1 MILEINNLS
10 KTYGNKKILD
20 NINLK
25 LKEGE
30 IISVIGASG
39 SGKSTLLNILTGIT
53 NKDSG
58 KININGEISYMLQSD
73 ALIESYKNIDNALIG
88 LKVKKKLTNKKI
100 NEAKKYFIKYNL
112 EDYIYKYPK
121 DLSGGMRQRVALIRT
136 LMLNPKI
143 VLLDEPLS
151 KIDYNTKLNIEN
163 DIVNELKKN
172 KKSGIIVTHD
182 IEEAVSMS
190 HKIYLL
196 RNGKFIKS
204 YTINKDWDTPSNARL
219 KENFRIYVNKILR
232 NMKYED

>member
-100 NEAKKYFIKYNL
+100 KEAKKYFIKYNL

-121 DLSGGMRQRVALIRT
+121 DLSGGMRQRV
-136 LMLNPKI
+136 
-143 VLLDEPLS
+143 
-151 KIDYNTKLNIEN
+151 
-163 DIVNELKKN
+163 
-172 KKSGIIVTHD
+172 G
-182 IEEAVSMS
+182 
-190 HKIYLL
+190 
-196 RNGKFIKS
+196 
-204 YTINKDWDTPSNARL
+204 
-219 KENFRIYVNKILR
+219 
-232 NMKYED
+232 

>member
-100 NEAKKYFIKYNL
+100 K
-112 EDYIYKYPK
+112 
-121 DLSGGMRQRVALIRT
+121 
-136 LMLNPKI
+136 
-143 VLLDEPLS
+143 
-151 KIDYNTKLNIEN
+151 
-163 DIVNELKKN
+163 
-172 KKSGIIVTHD
+172 
-182 IEEAVSMS
+182 
-190 HKIYLL
+190 
-196 RNGKFIKS
+196 
-204 YTINKDWDTPSNARL
+204 
-219 KENFRIYVNKILR
+219 
-232 NMKYED
+232 

>member
-100 NEAKKYFIKYNL
+100 KEAKKYFIKYNL
-112 EDYIYKYPK
+112 KDYIYKYPK
-121 DLSGGMRQRVALIRT
+121 DLSGGMRQRV
-136 LMLNPKI
+136 
-143 VLLDEPLS
+143 
-151 KIDYNTKLNIEN
+151 
-163 DIVNELKKN
+163 
-172 KKSGIIVTHD
+172 G
-182 IEEAVSMS
+182 
-190 HKIYLL
+190 
-196 RNGKFIKS
+196 
-204 YTINKDWDTPSNARL
+204 
-219 KENFRIYVNKILR
+219 
-232 NMKYED
+232 